1 MTMNLVLMVSV
12 LVFVVLCVAKTGL
25 ARPLDLERSGLF
37 LLLTSLFT
45 AFFYAAFR
53 LSDGALVLGALAK
66 MLGEANYAFLILFL
80 RAQRKVLSRRQEQNG
95 SVAVLLVSLAHLTL
109 NLTLTGHWQL
119 GVMSLQVL
127 VLIGWVGLEAWWL
140 WRARAHKG
148 SLILAVLVLVHWWCE
163 LIGRSALVWQVWHGV
178 VLIDT
183 PLWTD
188 ATQNWMWVS
197 FFMGFMAQLAIA
209 GVVAQQ
215 LRQDKDR
222 LSQLLRQ
229 VELTLQEKE
238 SLLLALV
245 ASHEERDDEPHMAS
259 LAHELRQPLGAI
271 QLNAEYLA
279 SSQRLS
285 RDEESQVLQ
294 EILRENQ
301 RAVGIVQGLRG
312 LFMNKGKQ
320 PRELL
325 DLSTVLSLWC
335 ARQASLLQRR
345 GVDLHWQ
352 VQPGAWVRGSATQL
366 EMVFQNLV
374 NNAVE
379 AMSCQGGAVHL
390 TLVVQ
395 DSLVVVDV
403 ADQGPGL
410 SAHLH
415 EKIFEMGYSTK
426 THGMGLGLWL
436 SRRIAQLHRGQLG
449 CVVQA
454 TGTRMR
460 LTLPLELA

>member
-1 MTMNLVLMVSV
+1 MDLVLVVSV

-53 LSDGALVLGALAK
+53 LGDGALVLGALAK

-80 RAQRKVLSRRQEQNG
+80 HAQRKVLSRKQEQKG

-178 VLIDT
+178 VLIDV

-222 LSQLLRQ
+222 LAQMLRQ
-229 VELTLQEKE
+229 VEDALKEKD

-245 ASHEERDDEPHMAS
+245 ASHAGRDAQPHMAS
-259 LAHELRQPLGAI
+259 LAHELRQPLGSI

-285 RDEESQVLQ
+285 REEESQVLQ

-301 RAVGIVQGLRG
+301 RAVGIVQGLRS
-312 LFMNKGKQ
+312 LFVRQSPLHEAVN
-320 PRELL
+320 
-325 DLSTVLSLWC
+325 LS
-335 ARQASLLQRR
+335 SLLAQWGERQVR
-345 GVDLHWQ
+345 LLQPLGVVLHRQ
-352 VQPGAWVRGSATQL
+352 LQEGVRVRGAANQI
-366 EMVFQNLV
+366 EMVLQNLV
-374 NNAVE
+374 NNAVD
-379 AMSCQGGAVHL
+379 ALASQGGGEVHL
-390 TLVVQ
+390 SMRAHEGWVQ
-395 DSLVVVDV
+395 VDVVDN
-403 ADQGPGL
+403 GPGL
-410 SAHLH
+410 PPHLH
-415 EKIFEMGYSTK
+415 EKIFEMSFSTK
-426 THGMGLGLWL
+426 VQGMGIGLWL
-436 SRRIAQLHRGQLG
+436 SRRIAQLHSGQLV
-449 CVVQA
+449 CVPQA
-454 TGTRMR
+454 HGTCMR
-460 LTLPLELA
+460 LALPLDLP